1 MGKAKIEQQSS
12 NRKDKGGIKMVRG
25 NRKVKTVSEG
35 TKTLRQLYNKLMSKD
50 KKAAN
55 KIDIINK
62 VLKQIDGNFSEVCF
76 KHDGCRV
83 LQGSLKYGSNDQR
96 KTIINKLMPLL
107 YDIINGKYSIFLSQ
121 KIFK

>member
-50 KKAAN
+50 KKASN

-62 VLKQIDGNFSEVCF
+62 GN
-76 KHDGCRV
+76 
-83 LQGSLKYGSNDQR
+83 
-96 KTIINKLMPLL
+96 LL
-107 YDIINGKYSIFLSQ
+107 
-121 KIFK
+121 